1 MHIDQL
7 KDFVIFSETRNFTKT
22 AERRNTTQPNVSKRI
37 RALEHWMGI
46 CLLDRDQRP
55 VQLTEDGLSFLPKAI
70 RVLEQLQ
77 EAQAGRR
84 RHTGTALAPRI
95 KIAMPHSASTH
106 ILPALKQRFFHSCTA
121 SEFSM
126 WIGNHDDVA
135 EHLGRSECDLALAYV
150 HDRVS
155 PAEEFVVYRPV
166 TVARDDLVMVR
177 CSACADPSGQS
188 LFVPHRQTYLGRVW
202 QAVGAADADTRV
214 IEFGLPADIR
224 ALCVAGEGTGVLPL
238 SVVEQDLASG
248 VLAECANSARIPYSV
263 NLYCS
268 IRASATARMIWQ
280 SMADAADLPT
290 TAIPIR

>member
-7 KDFVIFSETRNFTKT
+7 KDFVTFSETRNFTKT
-22 AERRNTTQPNVSKRI
+22 AQQRNTTQPNVSKRI

-46 CLLDRDQRP
+46 SLLDRDQRP
-55 VQLTEDGLSFLPKAI
+55 VELTEDGLAFLPKAI

-77 EAQAGRR
+77 QAQ
-84 RHTGTALAPRI
+84 TAKHNAKSQAARI

-150 HDRVS
+150 HDQVG

-166 TVARDDLVMVR
+166 TVARDELVMVR
-177 CSACADPSGQS
+177 HSTCADASDQS

-202 QAVGAADADTRV
+202 QEVGAKDVNART

-224 ALCVAGEGTGVLPL
+224 ALCVAGEGKGVLPL

-248 VLAECANSARIPYSV
+248 VLAECEGSVRIPYSV

-268 IRASATARMIWQ
+268 TRASATARMIWQ
-280 SMADAADLPT
+280 SMADFAAPPAA
-290 TAIPIR
+290 AIPIR

>member
-7 KDFVIFSETRNFTKT
+7 KDFVTFSETRNFTKT

-37 RALEHWMGI
+37 RALEHWIGI
-46 CLLDRDQRP
+46 SLLDREQRP
-55 VQLTEDGLSFLPKAI
+55 VELTEDGLAFLPKAI

-77 EAQAGRR
+77 EAQAGR
-84 RHTGTALAPRI
+84 HNGTAHAPRI

-135 EHLGRSECDLALAYV
+135 EHLRRSECDLALAYV

-166 TVARDDLVMVR
+166 TVAHDDLVMVR
-177 CSACADPSGQS
+177 CSACADPQGQS
-188 LFVPHRQTYLGRVW
+188 LFVPHRETYLGRVW
-202 QAVGAADADTRV
+202 QEVGATDANTQI

-224 ALCVAGEGTGVLPL
+224 ALCVAGEGVGVLPL

-248 VLAECANSARIPYSV
+248 VLTQCKGSFPVPYSI

-268 IRASATARMIWQ
+268 VRASASARMIWQ
-280 SMADAADLPT
+280 SMADHASQLSA
-290 TAIPIR
+290 AIPIR

>member
-7 KDFVIFSETRNFTKT
+7 KDFVTFSETRNFTKT

-37 RALEHWMGI
+37 RALEHWIGI
-46 CLLDRDQRP
+46 SLLDREQRP
-55 VQLTEDGLSFLPKAI
+55 VELTEDGLAFLPKAI

-77 EAQAGRR
+77 EAQAGR
-84 RHTGTALAPRI
+84 HNGTARAPRI

-177 CSACADPSGQS
+177 CPACADPSDQS

-202 QAVGAADADTRV
+202 QEVGATHANTQI

-224 ALCVAGEGTGVLPL
+224 ALCVAGEGVGVLPL

-248 VLAECANSARIPYSV
+248 VLTQCKRSVPVPYSI

-268 IRASATARMIWQ
+268 IRASAAARMIWQ
-280 SMADAADLPT
+280 SMADHASQPSA
-290 TAIPIR
+290 AIPIR

>member
-7 KDFVIFSETRNFTKT
+7 KDFVAFSETRNFTKT

-37 RALEHWMGI
+37 RALEHWIGI
-46 CLLDRDQRP
+46 RLLNRDRRP
-55 VQLTEDGLSFLPKAI
+55 VELTEDGLAFLPKAI
-70 RVLEQLQ
+70 QVLEQLQ
-77 EAQAGRR
+77 QAQAGR
-84 RHTGTALAPRI
+84 HNGTANAPRI

-106 ILPALKQRFFHSCTA
+106 ILPVLKQRFFRSCTA

-135 EHLGRSECDLALAYV
+135 EHLRRSECDLALAYV
-150 HDRVS
+150 HELVG

-166 TVARDDLVMVR
+166 TVARDELVMVR
-177 CSACADPSGQS
+177 CSAQGDASGQS
-188 LFVPHRQTYLGRVW
+188 LFVPHRQTYLGRMW
-202 QAVGAADADTRV
+202 QEVGATDENVRT

-224 ALCVAGEGTGVLPL
+224 ALCVAGEGIGVLPL

-248 VLAECANSARIPYSV
+248 VLTECERSARVAYSV

-280 SMADAADLPT
+280 SMADHASQPT
-290 TAIPIR
+290 AAIPIR